1 MLLRNDVKI
10 SYAKSKRGVAIAE
23 RDHQEYEKPAFRRQD
38 AVDFLLP
45 LSERCRA
52 WYEELDIDDDI
63 YNNTVTSQIGMT
75 PNEAVERALKGEKII
90 AKPAVKHGRAVG
102 YNESLLPTHTEVR
115 HLLETGELEGNAFGK
130 KKATYCN
137 WSPEVFTVESYLI
150 KNNQP
155 ILYKLFD
162 GPERFFVF
170 EELQIVPK
178 DTELPPKYILNVKIP
193 KLQHK
198 PAKRHV

>member
-1 MLLRNDVKI
+1 MGECREMLLRNDVKI

-75 PNEAVERALKGEKII
+75 PNKAVERALKGEKII
-90 AKPAVKHGRAVG
+90 AKPAVKHRRAVG
-102 YNESLLPTHTEVR
+102 YNESPLPTHTEIR

-130 KKATYCN
+130 RRATDCN
-137 WSPEVFTVESYLI
+137 WSPEVFTIESYLI

-155 ILYKLFD
+155 ILYKLFN
-162 GPERFFVF
+162 GPERSFVR

-178 DTELPPKYILNVKIP
+178 DTELPPQYILK
-193 KLQHK
+193 H
-198 PAKRHV
+198 